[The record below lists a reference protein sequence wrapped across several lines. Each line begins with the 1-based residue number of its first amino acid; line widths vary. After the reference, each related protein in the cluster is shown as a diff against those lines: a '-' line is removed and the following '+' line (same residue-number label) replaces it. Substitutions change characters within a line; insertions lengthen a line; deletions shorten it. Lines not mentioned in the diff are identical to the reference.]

1 MNEGGPVFGGPLAS
15 PILPPI
21 GFGPCVVLLVMVS
34 MCFCLYRRRLLSSW
48 LSGGHCRASFWAWV
62 LSSPPRRRWVGGM
75 GNWAGDGLAG
85 WVVPPRGRR
94 LITVVAIFRGRGR
107 GH

>member
-75 GNWAGDGLAG
+75 GNWAVMVWQGGLFLR
-85 WVVPPRGRR
+85 VV
-94 LITVVAIFRGRGR
+94 VVSSLSLPSYRGRGR